1 MQDGKSNVNQG
12 GYVMPK
18 DIQTHR
24 DSIEQV
30 VCDHG
35 MSESILAVATTGS
48 FTEAAKYLRC
58 SKSKVSKLV
67 ANAELLLDDKIFART
82 TRSVHVTEMGS
93 ALVTMLQAR
102 KDHLRKLLN

>member
-58 SKSKVSKLV
+58 
-67 ANAELLLDDKIFART
+67 ECDP
-82 TRSVHVTEMGS
+82 G
-93 ALVTMLQAR
+93 
-102 KDHLRKLLN
+102 

>member
-1 MQDGKSNVNQG
+1 
-12 GYVMPK
+12 MPK

-58 SKSKVSKLV
+58 
-67 ANAELLLDDKIFART
+67 ECDP
-82 TRSVHVTEMGS
+82 G
-93 ALVTMLQAR
+93 
-102 KDHLRKLLN
+102 